1 MLLPGLLRVALAAI
15 YLRSSMTQ
23 KVTQALST
31 ISMVQKETVTLDCAY
46 ETSSYTYYLFW
57 YKQTPSG
64 EMIFLIGQE
73 SYNEQNAAEGRY
85 SLNFQK
91 PASSVSL
98 TITALQLQDSAMYFC
113 ALRIAGQTSLSLGL
127 EQDLPLFPVD
137 NEEETVGFG
146 SDESNKRPSQGWC
159 SSWQLTFGSGTQLTV
174 VPDIKNPNPAVYQ
187 LKSPKSINTSVCL
200 ATDFDSQNNVP
211 EVTDSL
217 AYSSNSTVLDMKAM
231 DSKSNGMLA
240 WSSRID
246 FKCED
251 AFNQIFHPDSKFP
264 CDSKLAEQSF
274 ETDMNLNFQNLS
286 VIGFRLL
293 LLKVVGFNLLMT
305 LRLWSS

>member
-1 MLLPGLLRVALAAI
+1 MEKL
-15 YLRSSMTQ
+15 
-23 KVTQALST
+23 
-31 ISMVQKETVTLDCAY
+31 
-46 ETSSYTYYLFW
+46 
-57 YKQTPSG
+57 
-64 EMIFLIGQE
+64 
-73 SYNEQNAAEGRY
+73 
-85 SLNFQK
+85 
-91 PASSVSL
+91 
-98 TITALQLQDSAMYFC
+98 
-113 ALRIAGQTSLSLGL
+113 
-127 EQDLPLFPVD
+127 
-137 NEEETVGFG
+137 
-146 SDESNKRPSQGWC
+146 RPSSLPPAMRLPDGYC
-159 SSWQLTFGSGTQLTV
+159 KALKGCVNYGGSVNKLTFGAGTLLSV
-174 VPDIKNPNPAVYQ
+174 KPNIKNPNPAVYQ
-187 LKSPKSINTSVCL
+187 LKSPKSSNTSVCL

-251 AFNQIFHPDSKFP
+251 AFNQIFHPNSELP

>member
-1 MLLPGLLRVALAAI
+1 MAILYFHLLVGNLLE
-15 YLRSSMTQ
+15 RSSLPLCFLTMTLVFTLICGVIHFLRGTGAQ
-23 KVTQALST
+23 QVTQPDGHIAVSEGAPL
-31 ISMVQKETVTLDCAY
+31 ELRCNY
-46 ETSSYTYYLFW
+46 SYGGSLYLFW
-57 YKQTPSG
+57 YVQYPRQGPQLLLKYTSGPTLVKGIKGFEAEFKKSETSIHLKKPSACW
-64 EMIFLIGQE
+64 
-73 SYNEQNAAEGRY
+73 S
-85 SLNFQK
+85 
-91 PASSVSL
+91 
-98 TITALQLQDSAMYFC
+98 DSAQYFC
-113 ALRIAGQTSLSLGL
+113 AL
-127 EQDLPLFPVD
+127 
-137 NEEETVGFG
+137 
-146 SDESNKRPSQGWC
+146 SDTEGNYRLIW
-159 SSWQLTFGSGTQLTV
+159 GSGTKLIIK
-174 VPDIKNPNPAVYQ
+174 PDIKNPNPAVYQ